1 MVIWMGIR
9 DYWFIV
15 SIGLSYDSKRSL
27 FYRKYTIFVQFV
39 LNLVSLYNLGRENFF
54 VSIQFSIVEETISGW
69 IDEWKEGETRV
80 SFYRILK
87 G

>member
-1 MVIWMGIR
+1 MGIR
-9 DYWFIV
+9 DYWFIIRLETELV
-15 SIGLSYDSKRSL
+15 V

-69 IDEWKEGETRV
+69 MDEWKEEETRV

>member
-39 LNLVSLYNLGRENFF
+39 LNLVSLYNLGREDFF
-54 VSIQFSIVEETISGW
+54 VSIQFSIVEVTISGW
-69 IDEWKEGETRV
+69 MDEWKEGETRV